1 MSGKA
6 KVVNCDHFPHYYK
19 YFENF
24 LLVSDQRIKVS
35 LELPFTRWWV
45 QRDLPPAVIEGNAA
59 MKDPE
64 GIIEKSL
71 KLNNMGEATVTFTN
85 EELKKHKFF
94 NVISTIVLIVT
105 EQFN

>member
-1 MSGKA
+1 M
-6 KVVNCDHFPHYYK
+6 
-19 YFENF
+19 
-24 LLVSDQRIKVS
+24 SDQRIKVS

-94 NVISTIVLIVT
+94 NVISTIVLSYYRTI
-105 EQFN
+105 